1 MDAFCRSK
9 CAKPIE
15 DDYLSNPVV
24 RPFVNET
31 LLEAPRIQKLTPFG
45 NHMAPHREGLKK
57 LWKSGQ
63 AWVEKME
70 MKTSFQLLF
79 KIKFIADFIWKY
91 KLLLFDK
98 GDVADVGAGSRFKAW
113 VVGTGL
119 TTCNFSLYIT
129 LWIKYLF
136 KRFI

>member
-1 MDAFCRSK
+1 
-9 CAKPIE
+9 
-15 DDYLSNPVV
+15 
-24 RPFVNET
+24 
-31 LLEAPRIQKLTPFG
+31 
-45 NHMAPHREGLKK
+45 
-57 LWKSGQ
+57 
-63 AWVEKME
+63 ME

-119 TTCNFSLYIT
+119 TACNFSLKHFESSIC
-129 LWIKYLF
+129 LKGLF
-136 KRFI
+136 NVGTGP